1 MRHVVTKAR
10 VDKKKKYQVEGP
22 PGINARAR
30 AFPGIISARKV
41 F

>member
-10 VDKKKKYQVEGP
+10 VDKKKKTKSGP
-22 PGINARAR
+22 PGINTRAR
-30 AFPGIISARKV
+30 VFPGIISARKV